1 VASRPAG
8 PPQGRDHS
16 ALERSERFLRA
27 CRREPVD
34 RTPVWFMRQAGRYM
48 AEYRAI
54 RAKHTLLDIV
64 ANAELAAEVTLQPV
78 EALGVDAAIIF
89 ADILP
94 PLVPM
99 GMDLE
104 YAAGEGPVLHNPLR
118 DRASIEALR
127 PIDPEESLKSTLDAL
142 TMVRR
147 ELDDKVALIG
157 FAGGPFT
164 LASYAIEGGSSRN
177 YQLTKSLMYS
187 DPDTWSLLMDKIA
200 TMTGDYLKAQVRAG
214 AQCVQLFDSWAGALA
229 PDDYRRY
236 VLPAT
241 KRIVDAVLPEGVPII
256 VFGTNTAGMLDVVA
270 EAGSPVVG
278 VDWRIPLDR
287 AWDVIGHDRAVQG
300 NLDPLVLFA
309 PVPEVERH
317 VNNIL
322 QRAEGRPG
330 HIFNLGHGILP
341 TTPVDTVKAVVE
353 MVHSFEHE
361 TPSDSD

>member
-1 VASRPAG
+1 MP
-8 PPQGRDHS
+8 
-16 ALERSERFLRA
+16 
-27 CRREPVD
+27 
-34 RTPVWFMRQAGRYM
+34 
-48 AEYRAI
+48 EYRAI
-54 RAKHTLLDIV
+54 RAKHSLLDII
-64 ANAELAAEVTLQPV
+64 ANAELAAEVTLQPI

-104 YAAGEGPVLHNPLR
+104 FAAGEGPVLHNPLR

-142 TMVRR
+142 SMVRR
-147 ELDDKVALIG
+147 ELDGKVALIG

-177 YQLTKSLMYS
+177 YQRTKTLMYS
-187 DPDTWSLLMDKIA
+187 EPDTWALLMDKIA
-200 TMTGDYLKAQVRAG
+200 TMTADYLRAQVKAG

-241 KRIVDAVLPEGVPII
+241 KRIVDALLPENVPVI
-256 VFGTNTAGMLDVVA
+256 VFGTNTSGMLDIVA

-278 VDWRIPLDR
+278 VDWRIPLDK
-287 AWDVIGHDRAVQG
+287 AWNIIGHDRAVQG

-309 PVPEVERH
+309 PLPEVESR
-317 VNNIL
+317 VRDIL
-322 QRAEGRPG
+322 HLVDGRSG
-330 HIFNLGHGILP
+330 HIFNIGHGILP
-341 TTPVDTVKAVVE
+341 QTPVDTVRAVVD
-353 MVHSFEHE
+353 MVHAVKIN
-361 TPSDSD
+361 DSSSKTA

>member
-1 VASRPAG
+1 MQKA
-8 PPQGRDHS
+8 
-16 ALERSERFLRA
+16 ERFLAA

-34 RTPVWFMRQAGRYM
+34 RTPVWFMRQAGRYQP
-48 AEYRAI
+48 EYRAI
-54 RAKHTLLDIV
+54 RENHSILEIISS
-64 ANAELAAEVTLQPV
+64 AELSAEVTLLPV
-78 EALGVDAAIIF
+78 TQLGVDAAIIF

-104 YAAGEGPVLHNPLR
+104 FAAGEGPVMHNPLR

-127 PIDPEESLKSTLDAL
+127 GFDPAKHLKSTLDAISI
-142 TMVRR
+142 VRR
-147 ELDDKVALIG
+147 QLNDEVALIG

-177 YQLTKSLMYS
+177 YQHTKALMYG
-187 DPDTWSLLMDKIA
+187 DEPTWNLLMEKLA
-200 TMTGDYLKAQVRAG
+200 TMTIDYLKAQIQAG
-214 AQCVQLFDSWAGALA
+214 AQCVQVFDSWAGSLA

-241 KRIVDAVLPEGVPII
+241 KRIFDEVNAEGVPTIL
-256 VFGTNTAGMLDVVA
+256 FGTNTAGMLDLVA
-270 EAGSPVVG
+270 EADTSVVG

-287 AWDVIGHDRAVQG
+287 GWDLVGHDRAVQG

-309 PVPEVERH
+309 PRNEIETR
-317 VNNIL
+317 VNAIL
-322 QRAEGRPG
+322 ELADGRPG

-341 TTPVDTVKAVVE
+341 QTPVENVQAVVE
-353 MVHSFEHE
+353 MVHNYQFEGSLE
-361 TPSDSD
+361 

>member
-1 VASRPAG
+1 
-8 PPQGRDHS
+8 
-16 ALERSERFLRA
+16 
-27 CRREPVD
+27 
-34 RTPVWFMRQAGRYM
+34 M

-54 RAKHTLLDIV
+54 RANHTLLDII
-64 ANAELAAEVTLQPV
+64 ANAELATEVTLQPV

-99 GMDLE
+99 GMHLE

-127 PIDPEESLKSTLDAL
+127 PVTPEESLKPTLDAI

-147 ELDDKVALIG
+147 ELDGKVALIG

-177 YQLTKSLMYS
+177 YQLTKTMMYTE
-187 DPDTWSLLMDKIA
+187 PDTWFLLMDKLA
-200 TMTGDYLKAQVRAG
+200 TMTADYLRAQVRAG

-229 PDDYRRY
+229 PDDYRRF

-241 KRIVDAVLPEGVPII
+241 RRIVDAIQPEGVPMI
-256 VFGTNTAGMLDVVA
+256 VFGTNTSGMLDVVA
-270 EAGSPVVG
+270 EAGSSVVG

-287 AWDVIGHDRAVQG
+287 AWEIVGHDRAVQG
-300 NLDPLVLFA
+300 NLDPLALFA
-309 PVPEVERH
+309 PLPEVEAR
-317 VNNIL
+317 VYDIL
-322 QRAEGRPG
+322 RRSAGRPG

-341 TTPVDTVKAVVE
+341 QTPVETVKAVVE
-353 MVHSFEHE
+353 MVHGVAVSDQ
-361 TPSDSD
+361 PSLVSGQPGVV

>member
-1 VASRPAG
+1 
-8 PPQGRDHS
+8 
-16 ALERSERFLRA
+16 LRA

-54 RAKHTLLDIV
+54 RANHTLLDII
-64 ANAELAAEVTLQPV
+64 ANAELSAEVTLQPV

-99 GMDLE
+99 GMNLE

-127 PIDPEESLKSTLDAL
+127 PFDPEEALKPTLDAIK
-142 TMVRR
+142 MVRQ
-147 ELDDKVALIG
+147 ELDGKVALIG

-177 YQLTKSLMYS
+177 YQLTKTMMYTE
-187 DPDTWSLLMDKIA
+187 PDTWFLLMDKLA
-200 TMTGDYLKAQVRAG
+200 TMTADYLRAQVRAG

-229 PDDYRRY
+229 PEDYRRY

-241 KRIVDAVLPEGVPII
+241 KRIVESIQPEGAPII
-256 VFGTNTAGMLDVVA
+256 VFGTNTSGMLDVVA

-287 AWDVIGHDRAVQG
+287 AWEIVGHDRAVQG
-300 NLDPLVLFA
+300 NLDPLALFA
-309 PVPEVERH
+309 PLPEVEARVH
-317 VNNIL
+317 DIL
-322 QRAEGRPG
+322 QRAAGRPG

-341 TTPVDTVKAVVE
+341 QTPVETVKAVVE
-353 MVHSFEHE
+353 MVHGVAISHE
-361 TPSDSD
+361 